1 MLEPIIRE
9 HANGGKGR
17 LIIQPILS
25 DAELGDKC
33 RLYARVTI
41 PVGSSMGLHTHS
53 GDGESYYILE
63 GRGLYTGDGET
74 HEVGPGDATFCADGH
89 NHAIENIGDT
99 DLVLMALIIYSNK

>member
-25 DAELGDKC
+25 DAELGNKC

-53 GDGESYYILE
+53 GDGET
-63 GRGLYTGDGET
+63 R
-74 HEVGPGDATFCADGH
+74 EVGPGDATFCADGH

-99 DLVLMALIIYSNK
+99 DLVLMALIIYSDK